1 MKTIVTGAAGF
12 IGSAFTR
19 LAVSRDA
26 FYPVC
31 IDVLS
36 YAGDPERLEQ
46 VKGTGKMSFY
56 QADIAD
62 RKRLEEIF
70 SAEKPQAIV
79 HFAAETHVDRSIL
92 EPASFIKAN
101 VIGTENLLEL
111 ALRHGIEKFIHIST
125 DEVYGELSAG
135 EEKFREDNCLLP
147 NSPYSA
153 SKASADMFVRAFRK
167 TYGLPVTTI
176 RPSNNYG
183 PWQYPEKLI
192 PLVIARAL
200 RGENIPVYGKGENI
214 RTWLFVED
222 CAEAVMRILEAGGQG
237 ETYNIGSSEE
247 KMNRDVIASIL
258 RLLGRGEELITFVPD
273 RPGHDFRYAV
283 DTSKVERET
292 GWRPLVRFEEGI
304 ERTVRWYS
312 ENSGWLFKKEE
323 EARTFTGQLKKRFE
337 EMKSGKGFCFSS

>member
-1 MKTIVTGAAGF
+1 MKIIVTGAAGF

-19 LAVSRDA
+19 LAVQGGLA
-26 FYPVC
+26 PVC
-31 IDVLS
+31 IDALS
-36 YAGDPERLEQ
+36 YAGDMERLEA
-46 VKGTGKMSFY
+46 VKGKFFFH
-56 QADIAD
+56 QADISD
-62 RKRLEEIF
+62 RARLTEIF

-111 ALRHGIEKFIHIST
+111 ALQHGIEKFIHIST

-135 EEKFREDNCLLP
+135 EEKFREANCLLP

-153 SKASADMFVRAFRK
+153 SKASADMFVRAFMK

-192 PLVIARAL
+192 PLVIAKAI
-200 RGENIPVYGKGENI
+200 RGENIPMYGKVENI

-222 CAEAVMRILEAGGQG
+222 CAEAVMRVLETGRQG
-237 ETYNIGSSEE
+237 ETYNIGSNEE
-247 KMNRDVIASIL
+247 KMNRDVIAAIL
-258 RLLGRGEELITFVPD
+258 RLLGKGEELITFVPD

-283 DTSKVERET
+283 DTSKIEKET
-292 GWRPLVRFEEGI
+292 GWRPRVRFDEGI
-304 ERTVRWYS
+304 ERTVEWYRMKS
-312 ENSGWLFKKEE
+312 DWLFKKEA
-323 EARTFTGQLKKRFE
+323 EARAFTGQLRKRFE
-337 EMKSGKGFCFSS
+337 EMKSGKGFNFSA

>member
-1 MKTIVTGAAGF
+1 MKVIVTGAAGF

-19 LAVSRDA
+19 LAVRKGA
-26 FYPVC
+26 FNPVC
-31 IDVLS
+31 IDALS
-36 YAGDPERLEQ
+36 YAGDLERLEQ
-46 VKGTGKMSFY
+46 IKAKITFH

-62 RKRLEEIF
+62 KARLAEIF

-92 EPASFIKAN
+92 DPASFIRAN

-111 ALRHGIEKFIHIST
+111 ALEHGIEKFIHIST

-135 EEKFREDNCLLP
+135 EEKFRETGCLLP

-192 PLVIARAL
+192 PLVIAKAL
-200 RGENIPVYGKGENI
+200 RGEKIPMYGKGENI

-222 CAEAVMRILEAGGQG
+222 CAEAVMSVLEAGRQG
-237 ETYNIGSSEE
+237 ETYNIGSNEE
-247 KMNRDVIASIL
+247 KMNRDVISAIL
-258 RLLGRGEELITFVPD
+258 RLLGKGEELITFVTD

-283 DTSKVERET
+283 DTCKIEKET
-292 GWRPLVRFEEGI
+292 GWKPRVRFEEGI
-304 ERTVRWYS
+304 EHTVQWYRQMS
-312 ENSGWLFKKEE
+312 DWLFKKEA
-323 EARTFTGQLKKRFE
+323 EAKAFTEQLRGRFE
-337 EMKSGKGFCFSS
+337 EMKTRKGFSSFS